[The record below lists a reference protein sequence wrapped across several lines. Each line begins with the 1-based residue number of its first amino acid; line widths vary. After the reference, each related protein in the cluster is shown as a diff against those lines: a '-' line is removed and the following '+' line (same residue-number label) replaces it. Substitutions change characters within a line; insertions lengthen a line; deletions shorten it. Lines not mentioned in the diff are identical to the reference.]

1 MSFGKQIRQYAEKQ
15 KKNVKD
21 VAVKSLVDLSASV
34 IVKTPVLDGILANSW
49 IGSVG
54 EPSQEVATS
63 GDNSGQLERVELAV
77 NASIGGLFYL
87 VNNQPY
93 AHRIEFEG
101 YSEKAPAGMLRI
113 SIENYQQYLD
123 NAISQLP

>member
-1 MSFGKQIRQYAEKQ
+1 MSFAAQIRQYADKQ
-15 KKNVKD
+15 KKNIEQ

-34 IVKTPVLDGILANSW
+34 IIKTPVLDGILANSW

-54 EPSQEVATS
+54 TPSQDVATS
-63 GDNSGQLERVELAV
+63 GDNSGQLERVEMAV
-77 NASIGGLFYL
+77 AASIGDLFYL

-123 NAISQLP
+123 NAIGQTP